1 MRVGVEV
8 GGTFT
13 DLYLVDDGNVRVTKV
28 PSTPQSPDIGVLNAI
43 DQAGIELTKVNDF
56 VHGSTVATNAV
67 LERKGGRIGFL
78 VTKGMRDIFALQR
91 HDRTVIYDL
100 HYRKPQPVV
109 DNQDILEI
117 DERMAADG
125 KVVQPLNLTEAESN
139 LSQYLSQ
146 RNVDALAVCLLHS
159 YANSEHEQALAGIVR
174 SVAPD
179 LPLTCSHEVSPEFRE
194 YERASTTAL
203 AAYVQ
208 PVIEGYLD
216 RLVQQLQKRGF
227 TGHFSVMQSNGGC
240 MPAEAM
246 GRNAISALFSGPAAG
261 VIGAIR
267 SVETSGYR
275 NVITFDMGGT
285 STDVSLVNEG
295 QPEITPQTKID
306 GLPVRSPVI
315 DIATVG
321 AGGGSVAWIDDG
333 GLMRVGPQ
341 SAGAVPG
348 PASYGRGGT
357 EPTVTD
363 AHLIRGTLQPQS
375 FLDGKMRLDREAA
388 VSAYEQ
394 LANSTQLSLLDA
406 ADSVVRLAEA
416 NIVRAIQQI
425 STERGRDAR
434 EYVLVPYGG
443 AGPLHAARVA
453 ESLAIPKVVI
463 PPDAGVLSAVGLL
476 KSDYVHY
483 RSKTQRTRLS
493 DAALPIVRS
502 ILAGLKDETT
512 AYLVGLGLDQEL
524 GFQFSLDMRYV
535 GQAFEVSVSVPDDL
549 ENMTL
554 EMIIEEFREAHHR
567 VFEFSKPPN
576 DPAEIVSFRIAGSA
590 VESGADLERAT
601 RNERESMSDGTRVEI
616 RENGQTL
623 NCVIIKRSSI
633 GSETRPGPAII
644 DDGTSTVFVPPG
656 WTACDDENGLL
667 ILKHGE

>member
-13 DLYLVDDGNVRVTKV
+13 DLYLVEGNDIGVTKV
-28 PSTPQSPDIGVLNAI
+28 PSTPQSPDMGVLNAI
-43 DQAGIELTKVNDF
+43 DQAGIELSDVDDF

-78 VTKGMRDIFALQR
+78 VTRGMRDIFALQR

-100 HYRKPQPVV
+100 HYRKPEPVV
-109 DNQDILEI
+109 DIDDVLEI
-117 DERMAADG
+117 DERIGADG
-125 KVVQPLNLTEAESN
+125 KIVEPLNLKQVESE
-139 LSQYLSQ
+139 LRGFLTKQK
-146 RNVDALAVCLLHS
+146 VDALAVCLLHS
-159 YANSEHEQALAGIVR
+159 YINVDHERAVADIVR
-174 SVAPD
+174 SVAPG

-194 YERASTTAL
+194 FERASTTAL

-216 RLVQQLQKRGF
+216 RLVQQLRARGF
-227 TGHFSVMQSNGGC
+227 KGRFSVMQSNGGR

-267 SVETSGYR
+267 SVEASGYR

-285 STDVSLVNEG
+285 STDVSLVDDG
-295 QPEITPQTKID
+295 QPEISPQTKID

-321 AGGGSVAWIDDG
+321 AGGGSIAWVDDG

-348 PASYGRGGT
+348 PAAYGRGGI

-375 FLDGKMRLDREAA
+375 FLDGKMQVEPQASW
-388 VSAYEQ
+388 SAYEQ
-394 LANSTQLSLLDA
+394 LADSTGLSLLDA

-434 EYVLVPYGG
+434 DYVLVPYGG

-453 ESLAIPKVVI
+453 ESLSISKVVI

-493 DAALPIVRS
+493 DAALPMVRN
-502 ILAGLKDETT
+502 ILSGLKDETT
-512 AYLVGLGLDQEL
+512 EYLAGLGLDQQL

-535 GQAFEVSVSVPDDL
+535 GQAFEVSVAVPADL
-549 ENMTL
+549 DRLKL
-554 EMIIEEFREAHHR
+554 EMIIEAFREAHHR

-576 DPAEIVSFRIAGSA
+576 DPAEIVSFRIAASA
-590 VESGADLERAT
+590 VESGAEAARAARTPPERQ
-601 RNERESMSDGTRVEI
+601 SDGTTVEI

-623 NCVIIKRSSI
+623 SCVVIKRSSI
-633 GSETRPGPAII
+633 GIESLPGPAII

-656 WTACDDENGLL
+656 WNASDDENGLL
-667 ILKHGE
+667 IMEHGE